1 MAFGGAP
8 KCENCGTSVYHAEQ
22 VLGPHRKIYHKLC
35 LKCAQCGKRLDPGN
49 LVEHDTQPYCARCHT
64 QLFGTRDLRHA
75 NVLPNITPTSSPA
88 KGTYSPNPPTP
99 TYRLPSSV
107 LSSAQSPQRSLP
119 PPTEFY
125 TPPRPRTPP
134 PAEPATPTDPN
145 TPITRPNFRD
155 ARPISVPYAGGAKA
169 LDDRGLLRKGE
180 SPRSK
185 VGDRIA
191 GDELCHGCDKRVY
204 AAELVYS
211 IGYKW
216 HKACLRC
223 TSCRSTL
230 DPSRVSD
237 NNGSP
242 YCKNCY
248 AKEHG
253 PGGILG
259 KR

>member
-8 KCENCGTSVYHAEQ
+8 KCETCGQSVYHAEQ

-35 LKCAQCGKRLDPGN
+35 LKCVQCGKRLDSGS

-75 NVLPNITPTSSPA
+75 NVLPNVTPTSSPI
-88 KGTYSPNPPTP
+88 KPMMNPPTP
-99 TYRLPSSV
+99 TYRLPSV
-107 LSSAQSPQRSLP
+107 AASPSIRNIP
-119 PPTEFY
+119 PPADYY
-125 TPPRPRTPP
+125 TPPQAKTPP
-134 PAEPATPTDPN
+134 PAEPAAPSDPS

-155 ARPISVPYAGGAKA
+155 ARPISVPFAGGSKA
-169 LDDRGLLRKGE
+169 LDDRGLLKRAE

-185 VGDRIA
+185 VGERV
-191 GDELCHGCDKRVY
+191 GGEEMCHACGKRVY
-204 AAELVYS
+204 AAEQVYS
-211 IGYKW
+211 IGSKW

-223 TSCRSTL
+223 TTCRTTL

-237 NNGSP
+237 KDGAP

-253 PGGILG
+253 PGGIMG